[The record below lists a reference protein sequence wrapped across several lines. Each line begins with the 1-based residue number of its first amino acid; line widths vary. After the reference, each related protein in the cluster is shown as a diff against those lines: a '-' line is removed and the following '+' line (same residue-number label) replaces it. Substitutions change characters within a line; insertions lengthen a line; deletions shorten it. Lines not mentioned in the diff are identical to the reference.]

1 MASSAF
7 HSIESSIY
15 ATLEAER
22 QPGGR
27 ISSVVAIGNA
37 WLNEVSEFPYVFV
50 DFDSLTQEPSAS
62 RQRKQVCTYL
72 IGIAYQ
78 SSVSL
83 SDARTQVKLLLDD
96 GNGNGLLPVLND
108 GANFS
113 WQQQTNWSELRD
125 VKLYDNGMDNQST
138 ASQFVAY
145 AVARFDVWQ
154 YLTVTGVS

>member
-7 HSIESSIY
+7 HSIESTIY
-15 ATLEAER
+15 ASLEAER
-22 QPGGR
+22 QSGGR

-50 DFDSLTQEPSAS
+50 DFDSLTQEPSAT

-83 SDARTQVKLLLDD
+83 GCPHPSKA
-96 GNGNGLLPVLND
+96 
-108 GANFS
+108 
-113 WQQQTNWSELRD
+113 
-125 VKLYDNGMDNQST
+125 
-138 ASQFVAY
+138 AS
-145 AVARFDVWQ
+145 R
-154 YLTVTGVS
+154 